1 MWHAAMEQMKRR
13 GRGNIEGIERM
24 REIALWRRDSPLS
37 GTQEACQ
44 GLNDITLHVIYFMA
58 LGGCPMCQEMH
69 KILTAIL
76 TLLNS
81 WPINTLVSHSKC
93 DINPSMLNIQNELIT
108 WCFNCSAIIALV
120 HRITKK
126 VKRYA
131 SEDDSIMT
139 GLVWVL
145 KTSSFTDRH
154 GRGGGDKDRMTEMN
168 LSKGI
173 LFNNSA
179 VADNCRCR
187 GAVFAKYL
195 CMLPN
200 PTH

>member
-1 MWHAAMEQMKRR
+1 M
-13 GRGNIEGIERM
+13 
-24 REIALWRRDSPLS
+24 
-37 GTQEACQ
+37 
-44 GLNDITLHVIYFMA
+44 
-58 LGGCPMCQEMH
+58 
-69 KILTAIL
+69 
-76 TLLNS
+76 
-81 WPINTLVSHSKC
+81 
-93 DINPSMLNIQNELIT
+93 
-108 WCFNCSAIIALV
+108 
-120 HRITKK
+120 
-126 VKRYA
+126 KRYA

-145 KTSSFTDRH
+145 KTSSFTERH

-187 GAVFAKYL
+187 RAVFAKYL